1 MRLPAAGRR
10 VSSVASC
17 ASNASLFVIAPGIGE
32 GSRNAPRLKMLIL
45 EGEPPRAPRAARP
58 AYAHFRGEAMG
69 QIFWNE
75 YYRLL
80 DSGENVDVL
89 AIGDSWFH
97 YPANNLITPLHRALE
112 RPTIYVIGENGARA
126 DELARGS
133 WLANFQKMLSQYPS
147 IRLVS
152 ISAGG
157 NDSRGSAISTIGF
170 WRPIAAARPRPARAF
185 ARDSPMVFSMRS
197 TVAYRVLDRRGGG
210 RADGRCDPRSQ
221 LRLRDPGWAHA
232 ARHAELAQAADGQRS
247 RPARRRAVRRHQA

>member
-1 MRLPAAGRR
+1 L
-10 VSSVASC
+10 VASC
-17 ASNASLFVIAPGIGE
+17 ASNALLFVIATGIGE
-32 GSRNAPRLKMLIL
+32 GSRNAPRLKALIP
-45 EGEPPRAPRAARP
+45 EGEPRRARQGS
-58 AYAHFRGEAMG
+58 RGRTHTLGGQAMG

-97 YPANNLITPLHRALE
+97 YPANNLITPIHRVLK

-157 NDSRGSAISTIGF
+157 NDFAGIGDLDDRIFAPDCSGATSAGACFRAGQPDGVFDAVTI
-170 WRPIAAARPRPARAF
+170 
-185 ARDSPMVFSMRS
+185 
-197 TVAYRVLDRRGGG
+197 AYRVLIAAVVAVRTDV
-210 RADGRCDPRSQ
+210 AILVHNYDYAIPDGRT
-221 LRLRDPGWAHA
+221 LPGVRIW
-232 ARHAELAQAADGQRS
+232 LKL
-247 RPARRRAVRRHQA
+247 PMARRRSVRRH